1 MASTPDPAAFE
12 KLGVFYLGRTWDP
25 GRGEVTAEPLLYD
38 SKDLTTHAVCVGM
51 TGSGKTGLCIGLI
64 EEAAIDGIP
73 AIVIDPKGDLGNL
86 ALTFPNLAPDDFR
99 PWVDV
104 AEAARAGLN
113 VDQYAAATARR
124 WTEGLAQWGEDGRRI
139 ERFRESAEVALYT
152 PGSSAGRP
160 LTVLRSFAA
169 PPSAIRTD
177 ADALRER
184 IGATVSG
191 LLALLGLDVDPVQ
204 SREHI
209 LLSTLLQ
216 QAWAAGQDLDLATLI
231 GQVQDPPVVRVG
243 VMDVET
249 FFPSRDRS
257 ALAMRINSV
266 LASPGFQ
273 AWLEGEPLDIGR
285 LLWTPQGKPRIAVL
299 SIAHLS
305 DPERMFF
312 VTILLNELIAWMR
325 QQPGTPSLRAL
336 FYMDEIFGYF
346 PPTAVPPSK
355 MPMLTL
361 LKQARAF
368 GLGIVLATQNPVDL
382 DYKGLANT
390 GTWFLGRL
398 QTERDKMRV
407 LEGLEG
413 AAAST
418 GGSFDR
424 AQMERTLAG
433 LQSRVFLMNNVHEDA
448 PVLFQTR
455 WTLSYLRG
463 PLTRTQIQQ
472 LTEGAAA
479 PPAPEAQPAAAA
491 WTAPVAPAGGWSAS
505 PPAWGAGQGSSPG
518 SSPGPAPSSSPRAQP
533 IVPVDADVHYL
544 AVRRATPGARIVYQ
558 PALLGEADLRFAKGA
573 DIDQWETRSSLA
585 PLSGDP
591 GPRVWEGATPAT
603 NLDVRD
609 QPEPGVAFAELP
621 PAAMNAG
628 SYKTWQRSFETFL
641 YQSAV
646 LSLYSV
652 PAFRLVGKPG
662 ETEADLR
669 VRARELARE
678 GRDRSVEQ
686 LRRRYAPRLQTL
698 QDRLQRAQDKI
709 GREQA
714 QVQQQQ
720 VQTGISVAATVLGA
734 LLGRKSVSV
743 GTVGRATTAARGA
756 GRVAREQGDVAR
768 AQEDVRRLQED
779 LAEMEGQFQQEAAR
793 ITGGVD
799 PETAEITEQVIR
811 PRKGDTS
818 VRRVSLV
825 WVPVGVDS
833 LGAVTPAWGP

>member
-12 KLGVFYLGRTWDP
+12 KLGVFYLGRTWDA
-25 GRGEVTAEPLLYD
+25 GRGEATAEPLLYD
-38 SKDLTTHAVCVGM
+38 AKDLTTHAVCVGM
-51 TGSGKTGLCIGLI
+51 TGSGKTGLCIGII

-73 AIVIDPKGDLGNL
+73 AIVVDPKGDLGNL
-86 ALTFPNLAPDDFR
+86 MLTFPNLAPEDFR
-99 PWVDV
+99 PWVDE

-124 WTEGLAQWGEDGRRI
+124 WAEGLAAWGQDGRRI
-139 ERFRESAEVALYT
+139 ARFRESVDVAVYT

-160 LTVLRSFAA
+160 LTVLRSFTA
-169 PPSAIRTD
+169 PPAAIRGD
-177 ADALRER
+177 PDALRER

-209 LLSTLLQ
+209 LISTLLQ
-216 QAWAAGQDLDLATLI
+216 QAWGAGQDLDLATLI
-231 GQVQDPPVVRVG
+231 GQVQDPPFVRIG

-257 ALAMRINSV
+257 ALALRINSV
-266 LASPGFQ
+266 LASPGFE
-273 AWLEGEPLDIGR
+273 AWLEGEPLDIAR
-285 LLWTPQGKPRIAVL
+285 LLWSPQGRPQIAIL

-336 FYMDEIFGYF
+336 FYMDEVFGYF
-346 PPTAVPPSK
+346 PPTAMPPSK
-355 MPMLTL
+355 LPMLTL

-382 DYKGLANT
+382 DYKGLSNT

-398 QTERDKMRV
+398 QTERDKLRV

-413 AAAST
+413 AAAAT

-433 LQSRVFLMNNVHEDA
+433 LQSRVFLMNNVHEDT

-472 LTEGAAA
+472 LSEGASGAA
-479 PPAPEAQPAAAA
+479 EATPAWAPSRSVAPSWPSVPASGA
-491 WTAPVAPAGGWSAS
+491 VAGPAGGAS
-505 PPAWGAGQGSSPG
+505 PS
-518 SSPGPAPSSSPRAQP
+518 APLAQP
-533 IVPVDADVHYL
+533 LAPVEANVGYV
-544 AVRRATPGARIVYQ
+544 AVRRSAPGARLVYQ
-558 PALLGEADLRFAKGA
+558 PALIGEADLRFAKGS
-573 DIDQWETRSSLA
+573 DIDQWETRSYLA
-585 PLSGDP
+585 PLGDDP
-591 GPRVWEGATPAT
+591 GPRVWEGASAAPS
-603 NLDVRD
+603 LDVRD
-609 QPEPGVAFAELP
+609 QPEPGVGFAPLP
-621 PAAMNAG
+621 PAAMNAR
-628 SYKTWQRSFETFL
+628 SYATWQRSFETFL
-641 YQSAV
+641 HQSAT
-646 LSLYSV
+646 LTLYGV

-669 VRARELARE
+669 IRARELARE
-678 GRDRSVEQ
+678 GRDRAVEQ

-698 QDRLQRAQDKI
+698 QDRLRRAQDRI

-720 VQTGISVAATVLGA
+720 VQTAISVGATVLGA
-734 LLGRKSVSV
+734 LLGRKTVST

-756 GRVAREQGDVAR
+756 GRVAREQQDVAR
-768 AQEDVRRLQED
+768 AQEEVRRLEGE
-779 LAEMEGQFQQEAAR
+779 LAEMEARFQADAAR
-793 ITGGVD
+793 VTGGAD
-799 PETAEITEQVIR
+799 PETAEISQQVIR

-818 VRRVSLV
+818 IRRVSLV
-825 WVPVGVDS
+825 WVPVAVDS
-833 LGAVTPAWGP
+833 LGAVSPAWS

>member
-1 MASTPDPAAFE
+1 
-12 KLGVFYLGRTWDP
+12 
-25 GRGEVTAEPLLYD
+25 
-38 SKDLTTHAVCVGM
+38 M
-51 TGSGKTGLCIGLI
+51 TGSGKTGLCIGLL

-86 ALTFPNLAPDDFR
+86 MLTFPNLAATDFR
-99 PWVDV
+99 PWVDE
-104 AEAARAGLN
+104 AEAARAGLD
-113 VDQYAAATARR
+113 VDQYAGATARR
-124 WTEGLAQWGEDGRRI
+124 WADGLASWGQDGSRI
-139 ERFRESAEVALYT
+139 ARFREAADVAIYT
-152 PGSSAGRP
+152 PGASAGRP
-160 LTVLRSFAA
+160 LTILRSFAA
-169 PPSAIRTD
+169 PPAAIRGD

-216 QAWAAGQDLDLATLI
+216 QAWQAGQDLDLATLI
-231 GQVQDPPVVRVG
+231 AQVQDPPVVQVG

-257 ALAMRINSV
+257 ALALRINSV
-266 LASPGFQ
+266 LASPSFQ

-285 LLWTPQGKPRIAVL
+285 LLWTAQGHPRIAIL
-299 SIAHLS
+299 SISHLS

-336 FYMDEIFGYF
+336 LYMDEIFGYF
-346 PPTAVPPSK
+346 PPTANPPSK
-355 MPMLTL
+355 LPMLTL

-398 QTERDKMRV
+398 QTERDKLRV

-424 AQMERTLAG
+424 ARMERTLAG
-433 LQSRVFLMNNVHEDA
+433 LKSRVFLMNNVHEDA

-472 LTEGAAA
+472 LTESA
-479 PPAPEAQPAAAA
+479 PASAPAQPAA
-491 WTAPVAPAGGWSAS
+491 PVAPSWPGAHAAAAIPGGQAAGATGAVAGSGS
-505 PPAWGAGQGSSPG
+505 GGVGAGVGLGRGGGLGGGGGLGAS
-518 SSPGPAPSSSPRAQP
+518 APLSQP
-533 IVPVDADVHYL
+533 LVPVEANVAYV
-544 AVRRATPGARIVYQ
+544 AVRRSLPGSRLVYQ
-558 PALLGEADLRFAKGA
+558 PALLGEADLRFAKGS
-573 DIDQWETRSSLA
+573 DIDQWESRAYLA
-585 PLSGDP
+585 PLGDEL
-591 GPRVWEGATPAT
+591 GPRVWDGASPTGQ
-603 NLDVRD
+603 LDLRD
-609 QPEPGVAFAELP
+609 QAEPGAGFADL
-621 PAAMNAG
+621 PAAAMRPA
-628 SYKTWQRSFETFL
+628 SYRTWERSFETFL
-641 YQSAV
+641 HQNAV
-646 LSLYSV
+646 LSLYSL

-662 ETEADLR
+662 ETESELR
-669 VRARELARE
+669 VRARQAAHE
-678 GRDRSVEQ
+678 GRDRAVEQ
-686 LRRRYAPRLQTL
+686 LRRRYASRFQTL
-698 QDRLQRAQDKI
+698 QDRLRRAQDRI

-714 QVQQQQ
+714 QVQQQG
-720 VQTGISVAATVLGA
+720 VQTAISVGATVLGA
-734 LLGRKSVSV
+734 LLGRKTISV

-756 GRVAREQGDVAR
+756 GRVAREQQDVAR
-768 AQEDVRRLQED
+768 AQEEVRRLERELAD
-779 LAEMEGQFQQEAAR
+779 LESSFQQEAAR
-793 ITGGVD
+793 VTGGAD
-799 PETAEITEQVIR
+799 AETAELTQQVIR
-811 PRKGDTS
+811 PRKSDTAI
-818 VRRVSLV
+818 RRVSLV
-825 WVPVGVDS
+825 WVPVSVG
-833 LGAVTPAWGP
+833 LGGQVTPAWLP